1 MKKIINQPQDVV
13 SEMLAGLAYAYGD
26 LIEKVPDF
34 EIIQRKSPKSGKV
47 ALVSGGGSGHEP
59 AHAGF
64 VGEGMLSA
72 AVCGAVFTSPT
83 PDQIFEA
90 IKAAGY
96 SVITPVVITN
106 TDAFADILEL
116 DQKEIIANEDVL
128 AIVK

>member
-13 SEMLAGLAYAYGD
+13 SEMLDGLTYAYGD
-26 LIEKVPDF
+26 LIEKVTDF

-72 AVCGAVFTSPT
+72 AVCGAIFTSPT
-83 PDQIFEA
+83 PDQIYEA
-90 IKAAGY
+90 VSY
-96 SVITPVVITN
+96 THLTLPTSDLV
-106 TDAFADILEL
+106 
-116 DQKEIIANEDVL
+116 
-128 AIVK
+128 

>member
-1 MKKIINQPQDVV
+1 MDTVELN
-13 SEMLAGLAYAYGD
+13 GN
-26 LIEKVPDF
+26 DF
-34 EIIQRKSPKSGKV
+34 EI
-47 ALVSGGGSGHEP
+47 LVKQGDLVK
-59 AHAGF
+59 AGDLLIRF
-64 VGEGMLSA
+64 
-72 AVCGAVFTSPT
+72 
-83 PDQIFEA
+83 DIEA

>member
-13 SEMLAGLAYAYGD
+13 SEMLDGLTYAYGD

-47 ALVSGGGSGHEP
+47 ALLSGGGSGHEP

-72 AVCGAVFTSPT
+72 AVCGAIFTSPT
-83 PDQIFEA
+83 PLVFMVCECIEFPIF
-90 IKAAGY
+90 I
-96 SVITPVVITN
+96 
-106 TDAFADILEL
+106 DIFIQLML
-116 DQKEIIANEDVL
+116 
-128 AIVK
+128 